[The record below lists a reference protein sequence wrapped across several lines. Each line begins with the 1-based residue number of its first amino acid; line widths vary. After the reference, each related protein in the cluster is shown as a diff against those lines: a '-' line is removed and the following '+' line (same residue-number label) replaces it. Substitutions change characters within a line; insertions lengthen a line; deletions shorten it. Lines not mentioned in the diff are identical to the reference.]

1 MRSAPAIVAVVV
13 SLAVG
18 ALPALAAGQG
28 GQTVTVTGT
37 ARKQAKRPYTNYIV
51 RARQVDT
58 GQIAASVPLDGSA
71 NFTFTNMTPAAY
83 LMELV
88 NAQGKVVC
96 TAGPFAAAGGVNV
109 SIDCDKKKP
118 SQAWLLLAAA
128 GAAGV
133 TAAVLATPAADN
145 VSTTPALSAASFSS
159 TPASPSR

>member
-1 MRSAPAIVAVVV
+1 MRSAPVVFAVVL
-13 SLAVG
+13 SLAAG
-18 ALPALAAGQG
+18 TLPALAA

-37 ARKQAKRPYTNYIV
+37 ARKEAKRPYTNYIV

-58 GQIAASVPLDGSA
+58 GQISASVPLDSSA

-88 NAQGKVVC
+88 NAQGRVVC
-96 TAGPFAAAGGVNV
+96 TAGPFNAGGSVNV

-118 SQAWLLLAAA
+118 SAAWLLLAAA

-133 TAAVLATPAADN
+133 SAAVLATPAEDN
-145 VSTTPALSAASFSS
+145 VSTTPALTAASFSS